1 MHELLFNELFS
12 VLNKKK
18 NPLFFVSHGSDKI
31 TLLKGIFTHCIYC
44 ILLSNLNCSWKQ
56 LSAE

>member
-18 NPLFFVSHGSDKI
+18 PPLFLCLMVQIKLPFWRVY
-31 TLLKGIFTHCIYC
+31 LLIVYTASCRPT
-44 ILLSNLNCSWKQ
+44 
-56 LSAE
+56 